1 VYGLL
6 SIYCLLLCL
15 FAITYAHTSPPDNS
29 AYARYAVR
37 GGIAF
42 LLNASV
48 HWLWL
53 RVWLWVWEWVC

>member
-1 VYGLL
+1 MFVCHHLRTHL
-6 SIYCLLLCL
+6 
-15 FAITYAHTSPPDNS
+15 PPDNS